1 MSPAQKDI
9 SRRHL
14 LTGAAGENHAVRYLQ
29 SLGYRIIQRN
39 YRTRIGEIDIIA
51 REGEV
56 LVFVEVKTRTGQNFG
71 LPQSAVD
78 ARKQF
83 KITRVALTYLSEKKE
98 HEASCRFDIVA
109 VQKRGKDFQIE
120 LIRNAFEMTL

>member
-14 LTGAAGENHAVRYLQ
+14 LTGVAGENHAAHYLQ
-29 SLGYRIIQRN
+29 TLGYRIIQRN

-51 REGEV
+51 REGEF

-83 KITRVALTYLSEKKE
+83 KITRPDLSE
-98 HEASCRFDIVA
+98 
-109 VQKRGKDFQIE
+109 
-120 LIRNAFEMTL
+120 

>member
-14 LTGAAGENHAVRYLQ
+14 LTGAAGEDYAVRYLQ
-29 SLGYRIIQRN
+29 TLGYRIVQRN

-51 REGEV
+51 REGDV
-56 LVFVEVKTRTGQNFG
+56 LVFVEVKTRTGRNFG

-78 ARKQF
+78 ARKQL
-83 KITRVALTYLSEKKE
+83 KITRVAMTYLSKKRE
-98 HEASCRFDIVA
+98 TTAFCRFDIVA
-109 VQKRGKDFQIE
+109 VQKEGKDFKIE